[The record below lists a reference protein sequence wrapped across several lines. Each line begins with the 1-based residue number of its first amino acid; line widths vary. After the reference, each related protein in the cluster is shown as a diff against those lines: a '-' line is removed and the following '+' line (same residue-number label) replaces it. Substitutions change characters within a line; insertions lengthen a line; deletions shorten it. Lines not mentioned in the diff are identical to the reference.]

1 MILAKRGLVLRISLR
16 NVVIGAILGNFILLP
31 MVTGAAMQNK
41 WTDPVFL
48 IFSLISLCAIAAA
61 LNGIMLLIA
70 RDDRVRLLTLFR
82 SNVFQRSTCRFDIVE
97 TGNGRNRTTK
107 VTATDGHVTRT
118 VCFYWMLGP
127 LFAARAARRLNE
139 SLL

>member
-16 NVVIGAILGNFILLP
+16 NIFIGAILGIFILLP
-31 MVTGAAMQNK
+31 MIRGAALQNK

-70 RDDRVRLLTLFR
+70 NGDRVQLFTPFR
-82 SNVFQRSTCRFDIVE
+82 SNAFQRSTCRFDIVE

-118 VCFYWMLGP
+118 ICFYWMLGP
-127 LFAARAARRLNE
+127 LFAPRAARRLNE

>member
-1 MILAKRGLVLRISLR
+1 MILAKRGFALRISLR
-16 NVVIGAILGNFILLP
+16 NIFIGAILGNFILLP

-61 LNGIMLLIA
+61 VNGIMLLIA
-70 RDDRVRLLTLFR
+70 KDDRVRLFTAFR
-82 SNVFQRSTCRFDIVE
+82 SNSFQRSTCRFEIVE

-118 VCFYWMLGP
+118 ICFYWMLGP
-127 LFAARAARRLNE
+127 LFAARAARRLDGN
-139 SLL
+139 LL